1 MKINTIKREKT
12 VEEIVKVEYIAADGT
27 VFYNEEECKKYEESA
42 LFAVSKQLKR
52 LTDEKISHYDI
63 NDEASDEEDVEI
75 FDIQTQK
82 DLENLRR
89 YLYLTAINNG
99 STEKSLEFYFTSKD
113 GTRAD
118 YVFDGVTAGHEVI
131 IFWDYGRNYFW
142 VYGDG
147 SIDGYCEYYRKK
159 IKKLITPKTESEV
172 N

>member
-1 MKINTIKREKT
+1 MKINTIKRERT
-12 VEEIVKVEYIAADGT
+12 IEEVVNIEYIAADGV

-52 LTDEKISHYDI
+52 LTDKNISHYDI
-63 NDEASDEEDVEI
+63 NDDSSDEEDAEI

-99 STEKSLEFYFTSKD
+99 ATEKSLESCFTSKD
-113 GTRAD
+113 ETRANF
-118 YVFDGVTAGHEVI
+118 VFDGVTAGHEVI
-131 IFWDYGRNYFW
+131 IFWDYARDYFW

-147 SIDGYCEYYRKK
+147 SIDGYCEYYRKR
-159 IKKLITPKTESEV
+159 IKNLITPKTESEV